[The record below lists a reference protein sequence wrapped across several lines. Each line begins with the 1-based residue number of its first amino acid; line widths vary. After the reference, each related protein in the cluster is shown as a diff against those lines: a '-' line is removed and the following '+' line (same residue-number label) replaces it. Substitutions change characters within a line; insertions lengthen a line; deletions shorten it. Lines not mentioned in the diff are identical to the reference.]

1 MLSRLGFT
9 ALRQGRTPAMMAVTR
24 QQPVMFCAAQRM
36 TYLKDL
42 GLDQDA
48 LVARTDEDLK
58 KGGEVEL
65 WKAQVDSTK
74 NALVLKTDDE
84 IERYVVSITKD
95 YFRTTRKATV
105 TLDSAFTDHGLDSL
119 DVVELIIRVE
129 DELGYMIDAENL
141 EKFKKPRHF
150 VNFIKQME
158 GYKEEF
164 NRLPQEDTKWAFSF
178 KQAFPGIP
186 FISN

>member
-1 MLSRLGFT
+1 MLSRFSI
-9 ALRQGRTPAMMAVTR
+9 AMMQQGRTRMQPMISRGTFGRMQYMRALGMDEDAV
-24 QQPVMFCAAQRM
+24 
-36 TYLKDL
+36 
-42 GLDQDA
+42 
-48 LVARTDEDLK
+48 VARAQAGQDKQAGQVD
-58 KGGEVEL
+58 L
-65 WKAQVDSTK
+65 WKAQVDATK

-105 TLDSAFTDHGLDSL
+105 ALDSHFSDHGLDSL
-119 DVVELIIRVE
+119 DVVELVIRVE

-164 NRLPQEDTKWAFSF
+164 NRLPQEDTKWSFSF
-178 KQAFPGIP
+178 KEAFPGIP

>member
-1 MLSRLGFT
+1 MLSRFGF
-9 ALRQGRTPAMMAVTR
+9 AAIKQARGNAMVRQAMFA
-24 QQPVMFCAAQRM
+24 PAQRM
-36 TYLKDL
+36 SYMKEL

-48 LVARTDEDLK
+48 VVARAAS
-58 KGGEVEL
+58 GGDKMAGAVDL
-65 WKAQVDSTK
+65 WKGQVDATK

-84 IERYVVSITKD
+84 IEQYVVSITKD
-95 YFRTTRKATV
+95 YFRTTKKATV
-105 TLDSAFTDHGLDSL
+105 SLDSAFTDHGLDSL
-119 DVVELIIRVE
+119 DVVELVIRVE

-150 VNFIKQME
+150 VNFIKQLE

-178 KQAFPGIP
+178 KEAFPGIP
-186 FISN
+186 FVSN

>member
-1 MLSRLGFT
+1 MLSRYGFS
-9 ALRQGRTPAMMAVTR
+9 AFRQARRPAMTMCTF
-24 QQPVMFCAAQRM
+24 PRM

-42 GLDQDA
+42 GLDHDS
-48 LVARTDEDLK
+48 LVVRAEEKQGAQLD
-58 KGGEVEL
+58 L
-65 WKAQVDSTK
+65 WKGQVDATK

-84 IERYVVSITKD
+84 IEQYVVSITKD

-105 TLDSAFTDHGLDSL
+105 GVDSHFSAHGLDSL
-119 DVVELIIRVE
+119 DVVELVIRVE

-158 GYKEEF
+158 GYKQEF
-164 NRLPQEDTKWAFSF
+164 NKLPMGPDTKYQFSF
-178 KQAFPGIP
+178 KETFPGIP
-186 FISN
+186 FISQ

>member
-1 MLSRLGFT
+1 MLSRFGFA
-9 ALRQGRTPAMMAVTR
+9 ALKQARG
-24 QQPVMFCAAQRM
+24 PVMMRAPIMLYPAQRM
-36 TYLKDL
+36 SYLKDL

-48 LVARTDEDLK
+48 LVTRAQDTSSA
-58 KGGEVEL
+58 GAVEL
-65 WKAQVDSTK
+65 WKANVDATK

-105 TLDSAFTDHGLDSL
+105 SLDSEFSAHGLDSL
-119 DVVELIIRVE
+119 DVVELVIRVE

-150 VNFIKQME
+150 LNFIKQME

-164 NRLPQEDTKWAFSF
+164 NRLPQDGTKWSFSF
-178 KQAFPGIP
+178 KEAFPGIP
-186 FISN
+186 FVSN

>member
-9 ALRQGRTPAMMAVTR
+9 ALRRTRAPMML
-24 QQPVMFCAAQRM
+24 CAPQRM

-42 GLDQDA
+42 GLDHDA
-48 LVARTDEDLK
+48 LVLSGQEGSAK
-58 KGGEVEL
+58 SQGQVEL
-65 WKAQVDSTK
+65 WKGDAAATE

-84 IERYVVSITKD
+84 IEKYVVSITKD
-95 YFRTTRKATV
+95 YFRTTRKASV
-105 TLDSAFTDHGLDSL
+105 TLDSEFGTHGLDSL
-119 DVVELIIRVE
+119 DVVELVIRVE

-158 GYKEEF
+158 GYK
-164 NRLPQEDTKWAFSF
+164 
-178 KQAFPGIP
+178 
-186 FISN
+186 

>member
-1 MLSRLGFT
+1 
-9 ALRQGRTPAMMAVTR
+9 
-24 QQPVMFCAAQRM
+24 M

-48 LVARTDEDLK
+48 LVAREAAGTTA
-58 KGGEVEL
+58 GSVEL
-65 WKAQVDSTK
+65 WKGQVDATK

-84 IERYVVSITKD
+84 IEQYVISITKD
-95 YFRTTRKATV
+95 YFRTTRKASV
-105 TLDSAFTDHGLDSL
+105 GLDSAFSDHGLDSL
-119 DVVELIIRVE
+119 DVIELVIRVE

-164 NRLPQEDTKWAFSF
+164 NRMPMEGTKWSF
-178 KQAFPGIP
+178 NFKETFPGIP
-186 FISN
+186 FISQ

>member
-1 MLSRLGFT
+1 MLSRYGFT
-9 ALRQGRTPAMMAVTR
+9 TLRQARRPLMMCSV
-24 QQPVMFCAAQRM
+24 PRM

-42 GLDQDA
+42 GLDHDA
-48 LVARTDEDLK
+48 LVLRAEEKQAGQL
-58 KGGEVEL
+58 EL

-84 IERYVVSITKD
+84 IEQYVVSITKD
-95 YFRTTRKATV
+95 YFRTTRKASV
-105 TLDSAFTDHGLDSL
+105 TLDSEFSSQGLDSL
-119 DVVELIIRVE
+119 DVVELVIRVE

-158 GYKEEF
+158 GYKQEF
-164 NRLPQEDTKWAFSF
+164 NKLPMGPDTKYQFNF
-178 KQAFPGIP
+178 KETFPGIP
-186 FISN
+186 FISQ

>member
-9 ALRQGRTPAMMAVTR
+9 AMRRMRMPQMIMAT
-24 QQPVMFCAAQRM
+24 QRM

-42 GLDQDA
+42 GLDHDA
-48 LVARTDEDLK
+48 LVLRAQEGSDK
-58 KGGEVEL
+58 AQGAVEL
-65 WKAQVDSTK
+65 WKGQVDSTK

-84 IERYVVSITKD
+84 IEQYVVSITKD
-95 YFRTTRKATV
+95 YFRTTRKASV
-105 TLDSAFTDHGLDSL
+105 SLDSEFSSHGLDSL
-119 DVVELIIRVE
+119 DVVELVIRVE

-158 GYKEEF
+158 GYKQEF
-164 NRLPQEDTKWAFSF
+164 NSLPMGPDTKWAFSF
-178 KQAFPGIP
+178 KEAFPGIP
-186 FISN
+186 FISK

>member
-1 MLSRLGFT
+1 MLTRLGFAT
-9 ALRQGRTPAMMAVTR
+9 LKQARG
-24 QQPVMFCAAQRM
+24 PVMQRAPIMLAPVQRM
-36 TYLKDL
+36 NYLKDL
-42 GLDQDA
+42 GLDHDA
-48 LVARTDEDLK
+48 VVARAEK
-58 KGGEVEL
+58 PEGSGAVEL
-65 WKAQVDSTK
+65 YKAQVDATK

-84 IERYVVSITKD
+84 IEQYVVSITKD
-95 YFRTTRKATV
+95 YFRTTKKASV
-105 TLDSAFTDHGLDSL
+105 SLDSAFADHGLDSL

-164 NRLPQEDTKWAFSF
+164 NRLPQDDTKWSFSF
-178 KQAFPGIP
+178 KEAFPGIP
-186 FISN
+186 FISQ

>member
-1 MLSRLGFT
+1 MLSRFSI
-9 ALRQGRTPAMMAVTR
+9 AMMQQGRTR
-24 QQPVMFCAAQRM
+24 LQQPMMVTGSYGRM
-36 TYLKDL
+36 RYMQQL
-42 GLDQDA
+42 GLDEDA
-48 LVARTDEDLK
+48 VVARAQAGSDKQAGQVD
-58 KGGEVEL
+58 L
-65 WKAQVDSTK
+65 WKAQVDATK

-84 IERYVVSITKD
+84 IEQYVVSITKD
-95 YFRTTRKATV
+95 YFRTTRKASV
-105 TLDSAFTDHGLDSL
+105 SLDSAFNDHGLDSL
-119 DVVELIIRVE
+119 DVVELVIRVE

-164 NRLPQEDTKWAFSF
+164 NRLPQDNTKWSFSF
-178 KQAFPGIP
+178 KEAFPGIP

>member
-1 MLSRLGFT
+1 MLTRFGF
-9 ALRQGRTPAMMAVTR
+9 AMKQARMVRPSMLYTS
-24 QQPVMFCAAQRM
+24 QRM

-48 LVARTDEDLK
+48 LVARQTE
-58 KGGEVEL
+58 GTTAGAVEL
-65 WKAQVDSTK
+65 WKGQVDATK

-84 IERYVVSITKD
+84 IEQYVISITKD
-95 YFRTTRKATV
+95 YFRTTRKASV
-105 TLDSAFTDHGLDSL
+105 GLDSVFSEHGLDSL
-119 DVVELIIRVE
+119 DVIELVIRVE

-164 NRLPQEDTKWAFSF
+164 NRLPMEGTKWSFSF
-178 KQAFPGIP
+178 KETFPGIP
-186 FISN
+186 FISQ

>member
-1 MLSRLGFT
+1 MLSRYGF
-9 ALRQGRTPAMMAVTR
+9 ALLKQAPRVAAPRSLY
-24 QQPVMFCAAQRM
+24 AAQRM
-36 TYLKDL
+36 GYLKDL
-42 GLDQDA
+42 GLDQNA
-48 LVARTDEDLK
+48 MVARADDGAKSDNNL
-58 KGGEVEL
+58 EL

-74 NALVLKTDDE
+74 NALVLKSDDE
-84 IERYVVSITKD
+84 IEQYVVSITKD

-105 TLDSAFTDHGLDSL
+105 TIDSEFSAHGLDSL
-119 DVVELIIRVE
+119 DVVELVIRVE

-158 GYKEEF
+158 AYKAEF
-164 NRLPQEDTKWAFSF
+164 NKLPMQDTKWAFSF
-178 KQAFPGIP
+178 KEAFPGIP

>member
-1 MLSRLGFT
+1 
-9 ALRQGRTPAMMAVTR
+9 MMVTR
-24 QQPVMFCAAQRM
+24 QPTMIFATQRM
-36 TYLKDL
+36 SYLKDL
-42 GLDQDA
+42 GLDSNSLAVRADGASDKQAGAVD
-48 LVARTDEDLK
+48 
-58 KGGEVEL
+58 L

-84 IERYVVSITKD
+84 IEQYVISITKD
-95 YFRTTRKATV
+95 YFRTTRKVTV
-105 TLDSAFTDHGLDSL
+105 TLDSPFADHGLDSL
-119 DVVELIIRVE
+119 DVIELVIRVE

-164 NRLPQEDTKWAFSF
+164 NQLPQENSKWSFSF
-178 KQAFPGIP
+178 KEAFPGIP